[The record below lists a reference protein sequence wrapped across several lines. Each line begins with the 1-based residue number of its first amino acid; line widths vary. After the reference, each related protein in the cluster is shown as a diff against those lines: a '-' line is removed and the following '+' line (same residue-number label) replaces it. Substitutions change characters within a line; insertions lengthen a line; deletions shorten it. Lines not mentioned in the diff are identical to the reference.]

1 MVPASETFLLIVG
14 AIASNLP
21 QFQTDPSMAL
31 KVYYAL
37 ADATISEWTS
47 FKRNNSKDIF
57 YATSRYSRKVGAR
70 DSRYAKVRH
79 LLAGGRRLH

>member
-14 AIASNLP
+14 AIASRLP
-21 QFQTDPSMAL
+21 QLQTNPSVAL

-47 FKRNNSKDIF
+47 FKQNNSKEIF
-57 YATSRYSRKVGAR
+57 YATSRYSWKVGAR

-79 LLAGGRRLH
+79 LLTSGRRLH

>member
-57 YATSRYSRKVGAR
+57 YATSRYSQKVGAR
-70 DSRYAKVRH
+70 DSHYAKVRH